1 MGKFDKAETHW
12 NRYFDHLEYNASRSH
27 PADYLANLAFEG
39 LNRLADLYTAKERWN
54 SALGFLCRAHKFRP
68 TDADVLERLFHLY
81 DQLRRPEEARK
92 ILQRLRE
99 VRPNDAQVELF
110 ELNTREVR
118 DINDLTLVMADLKR
132 IDQKFPGNTQ
142 VGDRIS
148 ATVHN
153 LLPFMEKLFDQW
165 NGQINKV
172 LDQMRRLPSYQINW
186 PMVREV
192 MHELEDKFFQLRKS
206 AGKAQALAQGSLR
219 RDLTRLMSQCDR
231 KMEQCHSLGE

>member
-1 MGKFDKAETHW
+1 M
-12 NRYFDHLEYNASRSH
+12 
-27 PADYLANLAFEG
+27 
-39 LNRLADLYTAKERWN
+39 
-54 SALGFLCRAHKFRP
+54 
-68 TDADVLERLFHLY
+68 LERLFHLY
-81 DQLRRPEEARK
+81 DQLRKPEEARK

-99 VRPNDAQVELF
+99 MRPNDAQVEMF

-132 IDQKFPGNTQ
+132 IDQKYPGNAQ
-142 VGDRIS
+142 VGERIT
-148 ATVHN
+148 AKINN

-165 NGQINKV
+165 NNQVNKV

-206 AGKAQALAQGSLR
+206 AGKAQSFTQGSLAAICSDWLASATGR
-219 RDLTRLMSQCDR
+219 
-231 KMEQCHSLGE
+231 